1 MVAWL
6 DLLPSIPLRA
16 AFLSHLPAGLPP
28 ACIGLVSAENSS
40 RGFAPPVAGGPQ
52 AEHVFLDKPATLL
65 APLHFY
71 APLLDGCYVLTKVLV
86 RALAKHI

>member
-1 MVAWL
+1 MVAWV

-52 AEHVFLDKPATLL
+52 VEPVFLDEPATLL
-65 APLHFY
+65 VPLHFD
-71 APLLDGCYVLTKVLV
+71 APLLDGCYVVTKALVL
-86 RALAKHI
+86 ALVKHI